1 MLAPRQERPSQ
12 QTRPFRRIH
21 LGRLA
26 SVLALVAGLS
36 GASTAAAESGS
47 AARAFGS
54 TDQYTTALTAAAD
67 FVDALRAIPSGTQ
80 PGLYDEDDDNE
91 EAEEEEEGQEDGLL
105 PGGQAEQRV
114 QGLGDKA
121 ESRDEDHENSG
132 GE

>member
-1 MLAPRQERPSQ
+1 MRQ
-12 QTRPFRRIH
+12 
-21 LGRLA
+21 GRWA

-36 GASTAAAESGS
+36 GVDVAAAESRS
-47 AARAFGS
+47 TGS
-54 TDQYTTALTAAAD
+54 TIGSVDLYVAAALSGAFD
-67 FVDALRAIPSGTQ
+67 DGESVRAILSGGQ
-80 PGLYDEDDDNE
+80 LGLYDEDADNE
-91 EAEEEEEGQEDGLL
+91 EMEEEEEGQEDGLL